1 MKKINNRSILVIIA
15 LISLIIGMFLAT
27 VFIVKNEKGNFAW
40 GSSNLA
46 DNPSVQKAMEV
57 QNAFRLVVKLIK
69 PTVVNINTETVI
81 KQRFGSGRDPLEQF
95 FGDDFFEYF
104 FGSPR
109 EKESIQRA
117 LGSGVI
123 IDKDGYILSNFHVV
137 ENASKIM
144 VKLAN
149 GKEYKAEI
157 IGTDKPTD
165 LALLKIK
172 TKEKLQAAPIGDSD
186 ELEIGDWAIA
196 IGNPFGLDHTFT
208 IGIISGKGRSGIMN
222 ADGSKYENYIQT
234 DAAINQGNSGGP
246 LVNIK
251 GEIIGI
257 NAAIMTSPLGA
268 GGNIGIGFAIPIN
281 MAKTVFKQ
289 LKEKGKVTRGY
300 LGVTIQDLTP
310 ELAKHFKRD
319 PNTGVIISDVLK
331 KSAAEKAGIKS
342 GDIIIEYNGK
352 EIKGSNQ
359 LRNIVAETPPKTEV
373 KVKIIRNKKKKTL
386 TVKVGELPENEDEKE
401 ISRNSKNE
409 SESWLGLKVDDIKSI
424 YIDRFKLDKD
434 ETGVIIIHI
443 EPGSNASREALRSGD
458 ILKQINGIR
467 IKDKDDFDKFI
478 DKYGK
483 KDSFLLVIKRER
495 KLFYL
500 SIDKEDE

>member
-1 MKKINNRSILVIIA
+1 
-15 LISLIIGMFLAT
+15 MFLAT
-27 VFIVKNEKGNFAW
+27 VFIVKNERGNFAW

-46 DNPSVQKAMEV
+46 DDPNVQKAIEV

-81 KQRFGSGRDPLEQF
+81 KQRFGSGRDPFEGF

-104 FGSPR
+104 FGSPG

-157 IGTDKPTD
+157 IGTDKQTD
-165 LALLKIK
+165 LALLRIK
-172 TKEKLQAAPIGDSD
+172 VKEKLQAAPIGDSD

-196 IGNPFGLDHTFT
+196 IGNPFGLEHTFT

-251 GEIIGI
+251 GEVIGI
-257 NAAIMTSPLGA
+257 NAAIVSPLGM
-268 GGNIGIGFAIPIN
+268 GNIGIGFAIPIN
-281 MAKTVFKQ
+281 MAKSVFKQ

-310 ELAKHFKRD
+310 ELAKHFNRD

-331 KSAAEKAGIKS
+331 KSAAEKGGIKS

-352 EIKGSNQ
+352 EIKDSNQ
-359 LRNIVAETPPKTEV
+359 LRNKVAETPPKTEV
-373 KVKIIRNKKKKTL
+373 KVKIIRDKKKKTL
-386 TVKVGELPENEDEKE
+386 TVKVGELPEAEDEKK
-401 ISRNSKNE
+401 ISGDSKNG
-409 SESWLGLKVDDIKSI
+409 SELWLGLKVDDIKSI
-424 YIDRFKLDKD
+424 YIDRFNLNED
-434 ETGVIIIHI
+434 ETGVIITYI
-443 EPGSNASREALRSGD
+443 EPGSSAGREALRPGD
-458 ILKQINGIR
+458 IVKQVNGIQ
-467 IKDKDDFDKFI
+467 IKDKHDFDKFI

-483 KDSFLLVIKRER
+483 NDSFLLVIKREGR
-495 KLFYL
+495 LFYL
-500 SIDKEDE
+500 SINKED